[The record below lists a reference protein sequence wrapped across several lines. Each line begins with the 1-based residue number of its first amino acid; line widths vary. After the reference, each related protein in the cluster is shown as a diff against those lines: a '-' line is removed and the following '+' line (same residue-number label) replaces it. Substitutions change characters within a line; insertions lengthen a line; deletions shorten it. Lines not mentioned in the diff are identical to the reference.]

1 MEYNKFLTFKEYKK
15 EYYDIF
21 SRIVKGNDLS
31 YDKYIK
37 NTIVYI
43 GSFNLYKLLLSRL

>member
-1 MEYNKFLTFKEYKK
+1 MLKKYDELPEFMKNKKVK

-37 NTIVYI
+37 NT
-43 GSFNLYKLLLSRL
+43 